1 MVVLV
6 SADYGLGRK
15 YCFEGMVISKGV
27 KVEQQKIKL
36 TGILLYSTSANFRQ
50 TVLDKAGSL

>member
-6 SADYGLGRK
+6 LADYGLGRK

-27 KVEQQKIKL
+27 KAEQQKIRL
-36 TGILLYSTSANFRQ
+36 TRILLYSISANFSQ
-50 TVLDKAGSL
+50 SVPNKAGSQ